1 MNCPHC
7 KKPIDRHEIAAH
19 LGRAGGLKR
28 TPLTEA
34 QKVKKRAILKLAR
47 EKRWAKKE
55 KESDNYS

>member
-1 MNCPHC
+1 MNCPNCNHEISD
-7 KKPIDRHEIAAH
+7 KEIAAH

-34 QKVKKRAILKLAR
+34 QKVKKRALLNLAR

-55 KESDNYS
+55 GVKG

>member
-1 MNCPHC
+1 MNCPNCNHEIPD
-7 KKPIDRHEIAAH
+7 KEIAAH

-55 KESDNYS
+55 TGS